1 LPKSRSIEIASGENE
16 LPSAIDAWAT
26 AKPKFRHWHHGG
38 LNWLDAAASF
48 LKRFYLNRTIRGW
61 RDNAAVGWG
70 AMTRDRNDV
79 AGAGNSLILIMSPW

>member
-48 LKRFYLNRTIRGW
+48 
-61 RDNAAVGWG
+61 
-70 AMTRDRNDV
+70 
-79 AGAGNSLILIMSPW
+79 